1 MLKHKDYQRFK
12 VQVQSELT
20 GSGKDPN
27 FANKDEIDPPGTNCI
42 IIFNES
48 LSLTVP
54 KYLCKN
60 KDNKKNACGTDIK
73 HMRNS

>member
-54 KYLCKN
+54 KYLSFVSKFVPFFILVN
-60 KDNKKNACGTDIK
+60 VAFKKF
-73 HMRNS
+73 